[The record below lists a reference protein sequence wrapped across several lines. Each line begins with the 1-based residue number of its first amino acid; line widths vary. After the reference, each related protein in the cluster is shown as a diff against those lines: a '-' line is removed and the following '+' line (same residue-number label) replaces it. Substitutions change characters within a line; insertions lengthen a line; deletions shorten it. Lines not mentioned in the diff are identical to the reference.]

1 MPLINS
7 EPGVSPVQ
15 VGGLDGLEA
24 VAAFLLSSMNW
35 SVSERLE
42 VMEQHTTQD
51 TGNYTSTEEEDRK
64 NTEQDASMVIPVLQV
79 TDVEQVCGWTQ
90 QHEHCKQHATA
101 AEFEGVV
108 IHA

>member
-42 VMEQHTTQD
+42 VMEQHT
-51 TGNYTSTEEEDRK
+51 
-64 NTEQDASMVIPVLQV
+64 M
-79 TDVEQVCGWTQ
+79 
-90 QHEHCKQHATA
+90 
-101 AEFEGVV
+101 
-108 IHA
+108 